1 MPKFL
6 EDELR
11 RFAEK
16 KGKSGKEADRYIYG
30 TMNNI
35 GAMHGSKETPK
46 GAEMEKK
53 HEEKEGK

>member
-11 RFAEK
+11 RAAK
-16 KGKSGKEADRYIYG
+16 KAGKSGKEADRYIYG
-30 TMNNI
+30 AMNNM

-46 GAEMEKK
+46 GEAMERK
-53 HEEKEGK
+53 HEADER